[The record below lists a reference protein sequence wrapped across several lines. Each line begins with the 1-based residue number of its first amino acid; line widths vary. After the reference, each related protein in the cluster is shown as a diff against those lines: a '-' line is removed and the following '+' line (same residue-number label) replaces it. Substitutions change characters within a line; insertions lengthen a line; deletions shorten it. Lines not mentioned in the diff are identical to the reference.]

1 MLRPFLEMPP
11 WQRNVWSGTWW
22 EEGFSLGI
30 YRKDMEKH
38 GMEFLINV
46 IWTLGFLGTSDSF
59 GDLYRSNTD
68 IYI

>member
-1 MLRPFLEMPP
+1 
-11 WQRNVWSGTWW
+11 
-22 EEGFSLGI
+22 
-30 YRKDMEKH
+30 MEKH

-68 IYI
+68 IYIEINGIIVGTMLGTIMGIYPPGTHGWEDFPGHD